1 MRGEYA
7 KEARRERAESR
18 AEARDKRTSQQQL
31 EHLDFLL
38 GIDVGA
44 VKERAR
50 LTDRIAEEKKKK
62 RMNKKATK
70 TSK

>member
-7 KEARRERAESR
+7 KEARRYGAEIR
-18 AEARDKRTSQQQL
+18 AEARAKRTSQQQL
-31 EHLDFLL
+31 ERLDMLL
-38 GIDVGA
+38 GTDVGA

-50 LTDRIAEEKKKK
+50 LTDKIAEEKKKK